1 MFILKSNTF
10 IIKNLDKKN
19 IEKILNNPSTQIEI
33 KMLMGN
39 FLIVF
44 LLFFQV
50 YNPPLFFVYCINDF
64 SCSIFR

>member
-50 YNPPLFFVYCINDF
+50 YFFTKV
-64 SCSIFR
+64 